1 MAYYPLIP
9 LAMLLA
15 QVASAQPLADI
26 LKRVEDRYNKTKT
39 LRSEFEQ
46 TMAIAQGRRLIE
58 RGVLYLRKPGQMRW
72 EYSQPAGKMFLSD
85 GKQIHYVTPSARRV
99 EVSAVKETEDLRAPL
114 AFLLGK
120 LDFQKDFQRFE
131 HSQLG
136 ARWKIRA
143 FPKSDK
149 SIYDYVEFLAEN
161 DGRLSLV
168 TVAGKDGSAMSY
180 AFLNEQRNIPVAAD
194 LFVFHAPVGYD
205 VVQLRAEP

>member
-9 LAMLLA
+9 LVMLLA
-15 QVASAQPLADI
+15 QDASAQLLADI

-46 TMAIAQGRRLIE
+46 TMAISQGRRLTE

-72 EYSQPAGKMFLSD
+72 EYSQPVGKLFLSD

-99 EVSAVKETEDLRAPL
+99 EVSAVKESEDLRAPL

-194 LFVFHAPVGYD
+194 LFDFHAPVGYD